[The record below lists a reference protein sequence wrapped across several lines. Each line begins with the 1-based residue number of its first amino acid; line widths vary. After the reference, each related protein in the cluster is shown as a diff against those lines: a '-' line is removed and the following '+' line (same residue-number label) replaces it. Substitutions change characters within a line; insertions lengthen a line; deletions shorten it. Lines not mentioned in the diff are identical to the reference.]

1 MVPSNKKMKRLITI
15 LILLIISACNI
26 AEELNEQDVETNI
39 ERGSAEIRTSL
50 ETYNYAKIIGMDF
63 KTSSIDGEENEI
75 QIIDDYVLIGRKDNY
90 SIGLH
95 NIDYSL
101 STDDSTY
108 TRRIYNFPIR
118 SGETTIYYDESFLV
132 DVSFN
137 ITIEPSFD
145 GDLNNM
151 EKK

>member
-1 MVPSNKKMKRLITI
+1 MKRLITI

-26 AEELNEQDVETNI
+26 AEELNEQDVETSI
-39 ERGSAEIRTSL
+39 ETGSAEIRTPL
-50 ETYNYAKIIGMDF
+50 ATYNYAKSIGMDF

>member
-1 MVPSNKKMKRLITI
+1 MKQLITT
-15 LILLIISACNI
+15 LILLIISACTT
-26 AEELNEQDVETNI
+26 EELNEQNTETNI
-39 ERGSAEIRTSL
+39 ERGSAEIRTPL
-50 ETYNYAKIIGMDF
+50 ATYNYAKSIGMDF

-90 SIGLH
+90 PIGVH

-108 TRRIYNFPIR
+108 TRKIYNFPIR

-132 DVSFN
+132 DVSFT
-137 ITIEPSFD
+137 ITIDPSFD
-145 GDLNNM
+145 N
-151 EKK
+151 EYEIRFEF

>member
-1 MVPSNKKMKRLITI
+1 MKQVITA
-15 LILLIISACNI
+15 LILLLISTCTT
-26 AEELNEQDVETNI
+26 EELNEQNTETSI
-39 ERGSAEIRTSL
+39 ERGSAEIRTPL
-50 ETYNYAKIIGMDF
+50 ATYNYAKSIGMDF
-63 KTSSIDGEENEI
+63 KTSSIDGEKNEI

>member
-1 MVPSNKKMKRLITI
+1 MKRLITT
-15 LILLIISACNI
+15 LILLLISACNI

-63 KTSSIDGEENEI
+63 KTSSIDGEKNEI
-75 QIIDDYVLIGRKDNY
+75 RIIDDYVLIGRKDNY

-101 STDDSTY
+101 STDDITY

>member
-1 MVPSNKKMKRLITI
+1 MKRLITT
-15 LILLIISACNI
+15 LILLLISACT
-26 AEELNEQDVETNI
+26 AEELNEQNTETTETSI
-39 ERGSAEIRTSL
+39 ETGSAEIRTPL
-50 ETYNYAKIIGMDF
+50 ATYNYAKSIGMDF

-75 QIIDDYVLIGRKDNY
+75 QIVDDYVLIGRKDNY

>member
-1 MVPSNKKMKRLITI
+1 MKNII
-15 LILLIISACNI
+15 ILLIPLIFSACNI

-39 ERGSAEIRTSL
+39 ERGSAEIRTPL
-50 ETYNYAKIIGMDF
+50 ATYNYAKSIGMDF

-90 SIGLH
+90 PIGVH

-108 TRRIYNFPIR
+108 TYTRKIYNFPIR

-137 ITIEPSFD
+137 ITIDPSFD

>member
-1 MVPSNKKMKRLITI
+1 MKRLITT
-15 LILLIISACNI
+15 LILLLISACTT
-26 AEELNEQDVETNI
+26 EELNEQNTETNI

-101 STDDSTY
+101 STDDITY

>member
-1 MVPSNKKMKRLITI
+1 MKRLITT
-15 LILLIISACNI
+15 LILLLISACT
-26 AEELNEQDVETNI
+26 AEELNEQNTETII

-50 ETYNYAKIIGMDF
+50 ETYNYAKSIGMDF
-63 KTSSIDGEENEI
+63 KTSSIDGEKNEI

-108 TRRIYNFPIR
+108 TRKIYNFPIR

>member
-1 MVPSNKKMKRLITI
+1 MKRLIMA
-15 LILLIISACNI
+15 LILLLISACT
-26 AEELNEQDVETNI
+26 AEELNEQNTETNI
-39 ERGSAEIRTSL
+39 ERGSAEIRTPL
-50 ETYNYAKIIGMDF
+50 ATYNYAKSIGMAF

-75 QIIDDYVLIGRKDNY
+75 QIIDDYVLIGRKGNY

-145 GDLNNM
+145 GDMNNM

>member
-1 MVPSNKKMKRLITI
+1 MKRLITT

-63 KTSSIDGEENEI
+63 KTSSIDGEKNEI

>member
-1 MVPSNKKMKRLITI
+1 MKQLITA
-15 LILLIISACNI
+15 LILLLISTCNI

-39 ERGSAEIRTSL
+39 ERGSAEIRASL

-63 KTSSIDGEENEI
+63 KTSSIDGEKNEI

-108 TRRIYNFPIR
+108 TKRIYNFPIR

>member
-1 MVPSNKKMKRLITI
+1 MKRLITT
-15 LILLIISACNI
+15 LILLLISACNI

-63 KTSSIDGEENEI
+63 KTSSIDGEKNEI
-75 QIIDDYVLIGRKDNY
+75 RIIDDYVLIGRKDNY

>member
-1 MVPSNKKMKRLITI
+1 MKRLITI

-75 QIIDDYVLIGRKDNY
+75 RIVDDYVLIGRKDNY

>member
-1 MVPSNKKMKRLITI
+1 MKRLITT
-15 LILLIISACNI
+15 LILLLISACT
-26 AEELNEQDVETNI
+26 AEELNEQNVETNMEI
-39 ERGSAEIRTSL
+39 GSAEIRIPL
-50 ETYNYAKIIGMDF
+50 ATYNYAKSIGMDF

-75 QIIDDYVLIGRKDNY
+75 QIIDDYVLIVRKDNY
-90 SIGLH
+90 PIGLH

-108 TRRIYNFPIR
+108 TRKIYNFPIR

-137 ITIEPSFD
+137 ITIDPSF
-145 GDLNNM
+145 GNEYEIRFEL
-151 EKK
+151 

>member
-1 MVPSNKKMKRLITI
+1 MKRLITT
-15 LILLIISACNI
+15 LILLLISACNI

-101 STDDSTY
+101 STDDGTY
-108 TRRIYNFPIR
+108 TRRMYNFPIR

>member
-1 MVPSNKKMKRLITI
+1 MKRLITT
-15 LILLIISACNI
+15 LILLLISACT
-26 AEELNEQDVETNI
+26 AEELNEQNVETNMEI
-39 ERGSAEIRTSL
+39 GSAEIRIPL
-50 ETYNYAKIIGMDF
+50 ATYNYAKSMGMDF

-90 SIGLH
+90 PIGQH

-108 TRRIYNFPIR
+108 TRKIYNFPIR
-118 SGETTIYYDESFLV
+118 SGETTIYYGESFLV

-137 ITIEPSFD
+137 ITIDPSF
-145 GDLNNM
+145 GNEYEIRFEL
-151 EKK
+151 

>member
-1 MVPSNKKMKRLITI
+1 MKRLITT
-15 LILLIISACNI
+15 LILLLISACNI

-101 STDDSTY
+101 STDDGTY

>member
-1 MVPSNKKMKRLITI
+1 MKQLITV
-15 LILLIISACNI
+15 LILLLISACT

-50 ETYNYAKIIGMDF
+50 ETYNYAKIMGMDF

-90 SIGLH
+90 PIGVH

-108 TRRIYNFPIR
+108 TRKIYNFPIR

-137 ITIEPSFD
+137 ITIDPSF
-145 GDLNNM
+145 GNEYEIRFEL
-151 EKK
+151 

>member
-1 MVPSNKKMKRLITI
+1 MKQLITT
-15 LILLIISACNI
+15 LILLLISACNI

-50 ETYNYAKIIGMDF
+50 EAYNYAKIMGMDF

-90 SIGLH
+90 PIGLH

-108 TRRIYNFPIR
+108 TRKIYNFPIR

-137 ITIEPSFD
+137 ITIDPSFD

-151 EKK
+151 EKN

>member
-1 MVPSNKKMKRLITI
+1 MKRLITT
-15 LILLIISACNI
+15 LILLLISACT
-26 AEELNEQDVETNI
+26 AEELNEQNTETSI
-39 ERGSAEIRTSL
+39 ETGSAEIRTPL
-50 ETYNYAKIIGMDF
+50 ATYNYAKSIGMDF

-90 SIGLH
+90 PIGVH

-108 TRRIYNFPIR
+108 TRKIYNFPIR

-137 ITIEPSFD
+137 ITIDPSF
-145 GDLNNM
+145 GNEYEIRFEL
-151 EKK
+151 

>member
-1 MVPSNKKMKRLITI
+1 MKQLITT
-15 LILLIISACNI
+15 LILLLISACTT
-26 AEELNEQDVETNI
+26 EELNEQNTETSI
-39 ERGSAEIRTSL
+39 ETGSAEIRTPL
-50 ETYNYAKIIGMDF
+50 ATYNYAKSIGMDF

-90 SIGLH
+90 PIGLH

-108 TRRIYNFPIR
+108 TRKIYNFPIR

-132 DVSFN
+132 DVSFK
-137 ITIEPSFD
+137 ITINPSFD
-145 GDLNNM
+145 NEYEIRFEL
-151 EKK
+151 

>member
-1 MVPSNKKMKRLITI
+1 MKQLITT
-15 LILLIISACNI
+15 LILLLISACTT
-26 AEELNEQDVETNI
+26 EELNEQNTETSI
-39 ERGSAEIRTSL
+39 ETGSAEIRTPL
-50 ETYNYAKIIGMDF
+50 ATYNYAKSIGMDF

-90 SIGLH
+90 PIGVH

-108 TRRIYNFPIR
+108 TRKIYNFPIR

-132 DVSFN
+132 DVSFT
-137 ITIEPSFD
+137 ITIDPSFD
-145 GDLNNM
+145 NEYEIRFEL
-151 EKK
+151 

>member
-1 MVPSNKKMKRLITI
+1 MKRLITI

-50 ETYNYAKIIGMDF
+50 ETYNYAKIMGMDF

-90 SIGLH
+90 PIGVH

-108 TRRIYNFPIR
+108 TRKIYNFPIR

-137 ITIEPSFD
+137 ITIEPSFN

>member
-1 MVPSNKKMKRLITI
+1 MKRLITT
-15 LILLIISACNI
+15 LILLLIPACT
-26 AEELNEQDVETNI
+26 AEELNEQNI
-39 ERGSAEIRTSL
+39 EPNKEIGFAEIRTPL
-50 ETYNYAKIIGMDF
+50 ETYNYARSIGMDF

-75 QIIDDYVLIGRKDNY
+75 QIIGDYVLIGRKDNY

-101 STDDSTY
+101 STEDSTY

-137 ITIEPSFD
+137 ITIDPSF
-145 GDLNNM
+145 GNEYEIRFEL
-151 EKK
+151 

>member
-1 MVPSNKKMKRLITI
+1 MIKKMKRLITI

>member
-1 MVPSNKKMKRLITI
+1 MQSEKKMKRLITA
-15 LILLIISACNI
+15 LILLLISACTT
-26 AEELNEQDVETNI
+26 EELNEQNTETNI

-50 ETYNYAKIIGMDF
+50 ETYNYAKIMGMDF

-90 SIGLH
+90 PIGVH

-108 TRRIYNFPIR
+108 TRKIYNFPIR

-137 ITIEPSFD
+137 ITIDPSF
-145 GDLNNM
+145 GNEYEIRFEL
-151 EKK
+151 

>member
-1 MVPSNKKMKRLITI
+1 MKRLITA
-15 LILLIISACNI
+15 LILLLISACTS
-26 AEELNEQDVETNI
+26 EELNEQNTEINI
-39 ERGSAEIRTSL
+39 ERGSAEIRTPL
-50 ETYNYAKIIGMDF
+50 ATYNYAKSIGMDF

-118 SGETTIYYDESFLV
+118 SGKTTIYYDESFLV

-137 ITIEPSFD
+137 IAIEPSFD

>member
-1 MVPSNKKMKRLITI
+1 MKRLITT
-15 LILLIISACNI
+15 LILLLISACT
-26 AEELNEQDVETNI
+26 AEELNEQNAETNI
-39 ERGSAEIRTSL
+39 ERGSAEIRTPL
-50 ETYNYAKIIGMDF
+50 ETYNYARSIGMDF
-63 KTSSIDGEENEI
+63 KASSIDGEENEI
-75 QIIDDYVLIGRKDNY
+75 QIIGDYVLIGRKDNY

-101 STDDSTY
+101 STEDSTY

-137 ITIEPSFD
+137 ITIDPSFN

>member
-1 MVPSNKKMKRLITI
+1 MKRLITI

-39 ERGSAEIRTSL
+39 ERGSAEIRTPL
-50 ETYNYAKIIGMDF
+50 ATYNYAKSIGMDF

-75 QIIDDYVLIGRKDNY
+75 RIVDDYVLIGRKDNY

-101 STDDSTY
+101 STDDRTY

>member
-1 MVPSNKKMKRLITI
+1 MKRLITI

>member
-1 MVPSNKKMKRLITI
+1 MIKKMKQLITT
-15 LILLIISACNI
+15 LILLLISACT

-50 ETYNYAKIIGMDF
+50 ETYNYAKIMGMDF

-90 SIGLH
+90 PIGVH

-108 TRRIYNFPIR
+108 TRKIYNFPIR

>member
-1 MVPSNKKMKRLITI
+1 MKRLITT

-50 ETYNYAKIIGMDF
+50 ETYNYAKSIGMDF

-90 SIGLH
+90 PIGLH

-101 STDDSTY
+101 STDDITY

>member
-1 MVPSNKKMKRLITI
+1 MKQLITA
-15 LILLIISACNI
+15 LILLLISTCTT
-26 AEELNEQDVETNI
+26 EELNEQNTETSI

-63 KTSSIDGEENEI
+63 KTSSIDGEKNER

>member
-1 MVPSNKKMKRLITI
+1 MKQLITT

-75 QIIDDYVLIGRKDNY
+75 QIVDDYVLIGRKDNY

-101 STDDSTY
+101 STDDRTY

>member
-1 MVPSNKKMKRLITI
+1 MIKKMKQLITT
-15 LILLIISACNI
+15 LILLLISACT

-50 ETYNYAKIIGMDF
+50 ETYNYAKIMGMDF

-75 QIIDDYVLIGRKDNY
+75 QIIDDYVLIGRKYNY
-90 SIGLH
+90 PIGLH

-108 TRRIYNFPIR
+108 TRKIYNFPIR

>member
-1 MVPSNKKMKRLITI
+1 MKRLITT
-15 LILLIISACNI
+15 LILLLISACT
-26 AEELNEQDVETNI
+26 AEELNEQNTETSI
-39 ERGSAEIRTSL
+39 ETGSAEIRTPL
-50 ETYNYAKIIGMDF
+50 ATYNYAKSIGMDF

-75 QIIDDYVLIGRKDNY
+75 RIVDDYVLIGRKDNY

-101 STDDSTY
+101 STDDRTY